1 MNKILFK
8 KAQLFL
14 SKLGYGKIKSIKE
27 IKDGRNSQVYKLIVD
42 QYNFILKVYE
52 DKKKIRINREK
63 IFYEYLNKI
72 EKNNTVNPL
81 GFNIGLNMALYPYI
95 NGDKIKKIRNNYIKK
110 LVNFINQINK
120 KKNFIKLPYAIDGIK
135 NRKNHIKLCQ
145 YKINQMKKVKLNNE
159 TMKDFSFFLNNK
171 ILPKFKEIKKSFLN
185 KNLYSSYKTKLSK
198 NEMIISP
205 SDFGFHNIIK
215 SKNNFYFFDFE
226 YAGLDDPV
234 KLICDFFCQ
243 PDQSLT
249 ALQKKIFIKNL
260 SFKNHSFKQLE
271 LLTKIF
277 LPFHTL
283 KWCCIILNEF
293 KNDTKNS
300 NKKLF
305 IKQNK
310 IMKKQLRKAKI
321 YFNKNFEDK

>member
-1 MNKILFK
+1 MVR
-8 KAQLFL
+8 
-14 SKLGYGKIKSIKE
+14 
-27 IKDGRNSQVYKLIVD
+27 IKDGRNSHVYKLKVD
-42 QYNFILKVYE
+42 QYNFVLKVYG
-52 DKKKIRINREK
+52 DKKKLRIKREK

-81 GFNIGLNMALYPYI
+81 SFNVGLNMALYPYI
-95 NGDKIKKIRNNYIKK
+95 NGTKIKKIRNNYIKK
-110 LVNFINQINK
+110 VVNFINQINK
-120 KKNFIKLPYAIDGIK
+120 KKNFINLPYAIDGIK

-145 YKINQMKKVKLNNE
+145 YKINQMKKVKLKNE

-171 ILPKFKEIKKSFLN
+171 ILPKFLEIKKSFQN
-185 KNLYSSYKTKLSK
+185 KNLYNSYITKLPK
-198 NEMIISP
+198 NEMIVSP

-215 SKNNFYFFDFE
+215 SKNNFFFFDFE

-249 ALQKKIFIKNL
+249 ALQKKIFIENL

-293 KNDTKNS
+293 KNDINNS

-321 YFNKNFEDK
+321 YFNRNFKDK